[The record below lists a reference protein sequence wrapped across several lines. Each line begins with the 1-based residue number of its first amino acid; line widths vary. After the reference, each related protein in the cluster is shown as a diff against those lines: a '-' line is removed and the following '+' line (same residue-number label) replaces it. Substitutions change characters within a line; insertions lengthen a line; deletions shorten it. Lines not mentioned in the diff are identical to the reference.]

1 MKSIKSQELTIPPSL
16 SVILP
21 QDYVNYVRISRIDNL
36 GVQRIIYPSNNLTN
50 NPYEMPLQDNLG
62 IPTQDNFADN
72 LEGTSITESNW
83 GTANTNIISQD
94 FNWQLFN
101 EGYYWAGYDWGI
113 DRDWET

>member
-50 NPYEMPLQDNLG
+50 SPYEIPLQDELG
-62 IPTQDNFADN
+62 IPTQDNFDEN
-72 LEGTSITESNW
+72 LEGTSLTEKYW
-83 GTANTNIISQD
+83 KDANTNIISQD

-101 EGYYWAGYDWGI
+101 DGYY
-113 DRDWET
+113 